1 MPQPFHRAIVNV
13 KALRLRESPALDS
26 AILSALPRGTAV
38 EIITKS
44 GSPAIWA
51 QVRAG
56 KRIGWMALKYLT
68 PEDHQAAP
76 PGPSEEFAW
85 MPIALGELGTPEWTE
100 AGQTNP
106 RVAEYLAAT
115 DLDQELASDDSTPWC
130 SGFACWCVEKSGH
143 ASTNSAAAQS
153 WLGWGRPLSLP
164 RRGVIA
170 VFKRGQIGGH
180 VGFFIRRDTEKIWV
194 LGGNQTNLVSIA
206 GYAPDRL
213 LGYRLP
219 SR

>member
-1 MPQPFHRAIVNV
+1 MNV
-13 KALRLRESPALDS
+13 RALRLRASPATDAAVLAS
-26 AILSALPRGTAV
+26 LPRGTAV
-38 EIITKS
+38 DVVTWK
-44 GSPAIWA
+44 GDAPVWV

-56 KRIGWMALKYLT
+56 RRIGWMARKYLT
-68 PEDHQAAP
+68 AEDHQAAP
-76 PGPSEEFAW
+76 PGPAEEFPW
-85 MPIALGELGTPEWTE
+85 MPIALGELGTREDTDPGE
-100 AGQTNP
+100 TNP

-115 DLDQELASDDSTPWC
+115 DLHHELAADDSTPWC

-143 ASTNSAAAQS
+143 ASTNSAAAKS
-153 WLGWGRPLSLP
+153 WLDWGRPLSIP

-170 VFKRGQIGGH
+170 IFQRGQVGGH
-180 VGFFIRRDTEKIWV
+180 VGFYVRRDTEKIWV
-194 LGGNQTNLVSIA
+194 LGGNQGNLVSVA